1 LLVADCCS
9 LIMNPN
15 ESDGYQ
21 DKLKRWDMGVLSS
34 TIY

>member
-1 LLVADCCS
+1 LT
-9 LIMNPN
+9 MNPN

-21 DKLKRWDMGVLSS
+21 DKLERWDMGVLSS